1 MKKGAQLSP
10 YYLSLFL
17 NSVLFQHIFEFMM
30 GGTTGRQRMRKTKLK
45 LVRVPTFKD
54 GKMDAFSE
62 TVRTCMEI
70 LSETLR
76 MLLTVSRLFEQII
89 LDMRGEG
96 ENRRYTKSE
105 QSKLSELA
113 SKSLAGV
120 RKVAKTTE
128 NPVYVVGTPGVPNSS
143 VHS

>member
-1 MKKGAQLSP
+1 
-10 YYLSLFL
+10 
-17 NSVLFQHIFEFMM
+17 
-30 GGTTGRQRMRKTKLK
+30 
-45 LVRVPTFKD
+45 
-54 GKMDAFSE
+54 
-62 TVRTCMEI
+62 
-70 LSETLR
+70 